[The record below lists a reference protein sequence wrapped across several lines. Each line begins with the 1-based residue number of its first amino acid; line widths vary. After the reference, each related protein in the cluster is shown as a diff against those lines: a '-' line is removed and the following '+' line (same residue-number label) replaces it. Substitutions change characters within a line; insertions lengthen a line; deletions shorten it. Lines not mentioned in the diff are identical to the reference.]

1 MKIKITPSLPEADLI
16 AMRWH
21 MAKAVASLNANR
33 LPDGRPSPPAPEVLA
48 VVVDVLR
55 RRAAISAMTAVHDCE
70 FAGGSEPLLAADV
83 APLLDSEVAHWRDDV
98 LAVDAPVLRAI
109 GYECTAFDYAS
120 RWN

>member
-1 MKIKITPSLPEADLI
+1 MKIKASPSLPEADLVL
-16 AMRWH
+16 MRWH
-21 MAKAVASLNANR
+21 MAKAVAAINANR

-48 VVVDVLR
+48 VIVDVLR
-55 RRAAISAMTAVHDCE
+55 RRSAISAMTAVHDCE

-83 APLLDSEVAHWRDDV
+83 APLINSEVARWRDDI

>member
-1 MKIKITPSLPEADLI
+1 MKQQTQPSLPEADLV

-21 MAKAVASLNANR
+21 MAKAVAAINADR

-83 APLLDSEVAHWRDDV
+83 APLINSEVARWRDDI
-98 LAVDAPVLRAI
+98 LAIDAPVLRAI
-109 GYECTAFDYAS
+109 GYECPAFDYAS

>member
-1 MKIKITPSLPEADLI
+1 MKVKVSPSLPEADLVL
-16 AMRWH
+16 MRWH
-21 MAKAVASLNANR
+21 MAKAVARLNANR
-33 LPDGRPSPPAPEVLA
+33 LPDGRPSPPAPEVVA

-55 RRAAISAMTAVHDCE
+55 RRTAISAMAAVHDCE
-70 FAGGSEPLLAADV
+70 FAGGSEPLLANDV

>member
-1 MKIKITPSLPEADLI
+1 MKVKVTPSLPEADLVL
-16 AMRWH
+16 MRWH
-21 MAKAVASLNANR
+21 MAKAVASLNAKFT
-33 LPDGRPSPPAPEVLA
+33 PAPEVLA

-55 RRAAISAMTAVHDCE
+55 RRTAISAMAAVHDCE

-83 APLLDSEVAHWRDDV
+83 TPLINSEVARWRDDI

>member
-1 MKIKITPSLPEADLI
+1 MKVKVTPSLPEADLVL
-16 AMRWH
+16 MRWH
-21 MAKAVASLNANR
+21 MAKAVARLNANR
-33 LPDGRPSPPAPEVLA
+33 LPDGLPAWLA
-48 VVVDVLR
+48 PAVMDVVVDVLR
-55 RRAAISAMTAVHDCE
+55 RRTVISAMAAVHDCE
-70 FAGGSEPLLAADV
+70 FAGGSEPLLANDV

>member
-1 MKIKITPSLPEADLI
+1 MKVKVTPSLQEADLI

-21 MAKAVASLNANR
+21 MAKAVARLNANR

-55 RRAAISAMTAVHDCE
+55 RRTAISAMAAVHDCE

-83 APLLDSEVAHWRDDV
+83 APLLDSEVAHWRDDI
-98 LAVDAPVLRAI
+98 LAVDVTVLRAI

>member
-1 MKIKITPSLPEADLI
+1 MKIKITPSLPESDLI

-21 MAKAVASLNANR
+21 MAKAVASLNAKFT
-33 LPDGRPSPPAPEVLA
+33 PAPEVLA

-55 RRAAISAMTAVHDCE
+55 RRTAISAMAAVHDCE

-83 APLLDSEVAHWRDDV
+83 TPLINSEVARWRDDI